1 MTGPAKEAIGRL
13 LNPRSVAIVGASPTP
28 GALGANVLASLE
40 RLNFPGEIHLINP
53 KRDEIGGRPCL
64 RSVDDLPPGVDA
76 AVLAIPRAA
85 VLETMKAL
93 ARRKVSGAI
102 IFSAGFAEGGEEGLA
117 EQREIA
123 RIAHEAGM
131 VVEGSN

>member
-85 VLETMKAL
+85 DVSAATTVTGVEMTRAHGHASTRKTS
-93 ARRKVSGAI
+93 AR
-102 IFSAGFAEGGEEGLA
+102 
-117 EQREIA
+117 
-123 RIAHEAGM
+123 
-131 VVEGSN
+131 